1 MADALLTQLSSII
14 KPSTMTEIATQ
25 LGVPEPSLGRGLA
38 LSGATA
44 FTGLANKAGD
54 SDAMRQ
60 IIDIASKTPAD
71 AIASGVSGGQLTD
84 PTSSLMSMGRRV
96 LSSLFGGGTS
106 GLADVIG
113 REAGL
118 GPGITSTLMSLGAS
132 ALLSLIGRRV
142 RDDGMTASSLAGF
155 LNREAPGVRATLPPA
170 LADALAGSPARA
182 RTFDLDPV
190 VAQSV
195 RKERSWLPW
204 LAVPAV
210 LAAALWFGSRP
221 TSVPMPAVPAIGTT
235 GTMPRTAPEPATGVT
250 LDRRLLFD
258 TGSSTLQPR
267 SRAQLQSIAVIL
279 KAHPNARG
287 TITGYTD
294 SVGSAAANLAL
305 SKQRADNVR
314 NQLIAMGVDGSRLT
328 TEGYGATQP
337 VGANSTEAGRAMNRR
352 ISIHVAEK

>member
-1 MADALLTQLSSII
+1 MTDALFTQLSSII
-14 KPSTMTEIATQ
+14 KPSTMAEIGNQ
-25 LGVPEPSLGRGLA
+25 LGVPETSVARGLA

-44 FTGLANKAGD
+44 FAGLANKAGD

-60 IIDIASKTPAD
+60 IIDTASRTPAD
-71 AIASGVSGGQLTD
+71 AIASGVSRGQLTD
-84 PTSSLMSMGRRV
+84 PNSLLMSTGRRV

-106 GLADVIG
+106 NLTDAIG

-118 GPGITSTLMSLGAS
+118 GSGVTATLMSLGAS

-142 RDDGMTASSLAGF
+142 RDEGMTASSLASF
-155 LNREAPGVRATLPPA
+155 LNHEAPGVRATLPPA
-170 LADALAGSPARA
+170 LDDALRSPVA
-182 RTFDLDPV
+182 RTFEVNPV
-190 VAQSV
+190 VAQTV

-221 TSVPMPAVPAIGTT
+221 RSVPMPEVPTVGTT
-235 GTMPRTAPEPATGVT
+235 GTMPATAPEPTTGVN

-258 TGSSTLQPR
+258 TGSSTVQPG
-267 SRAQLQSIAVIL
+267 SRAELQSIAVIM
-279 KAHPNARG
+279 KAHPDARC
-287 TITGYTD
+287 TIAGYTD
-294 SVGSAAANLAL
+294 DVGSAAANLAL
-305 SKQRADNVR
+305 SRQRADQVKKE
-314 NQLIAMGVDGSRLT
+314 LIAMGVDGSHLT
-328 TEGYGATQP
+328 AEGYGEAQP